1 MDATQA
7 DAEPTK
13 SDGMDASPE
22 VSRSV
27 ENDGNNENVKQ
38 NEAAPSGL
46 DGELDSLDSPEA
58 LAKFMAR
65 VTQEPPPGGEGDT
78 QPEAEAN
85 ANADDKAPSTEEA
98 APKAKPEAK
107 KPAEQTTD
115 DEEDDA
121 PLDLAKLP
129 TRYRLQVREDDE
141 VGRLAAALKKR
152 NKDWSL
158 EDAVSAARKR
168 LGKDEP
174 PAPAADSKTS
184 TQPKDESAAPAKD
197 AAPKPEDEVKELEAK
212 VKELRAA
219 KAQANKEVDMEK
231 VAELDAQ
238 LDDLR
243 DKLMDAKVAAKAPKP
258 EPAKQPAKPDAKP
271 APVADPAEAAAYD
284 AKFDASLE
292 RATNL
297 YPDATKADTAFGKRM
312 AEIDRMLEKEGDPLF
327 HSPDKPFRV
336 AAMVA
341 AELGVAPKSVTSS
354 AKPSAASAAKTA
366 GPRSLAPIAS
376 GESRTTTTRTQ
387 TAPTVAAIQGLQT
400 PEDLDNFLSK
410 VGATRF

>member
-13 SDGMDASPE
+13 SDGMDASTE
-22 VSRSV
+22 ASRSV
-27 ENDGNNENVKQ
+27 ENDGNNEDTTQ
-38 NEAAPSGL
+38 SQEAAPTGFDADLASV
-46 DGELDSLDSPEA
+46 DSPEA
-58 LAKFMAR
+58 LAALMAK
-65 VTQEPPPGGEGDT
+65 VTQEPPPGGDGEADET
-78 QPEAEAN
+78 PAAPEAEA
-85 ANADDKAPSTEEA
+85 APAQEEEP
-98 APKAKPEAK
+98 APQPK
-107 KPAEQTTD
+107 KQQQEQTAEE
-115 DEEDDA
+115 EEDDA

-158 EDAVSAARKR
+158 EEAVVAARKR

-174 PAPAADSKTS
+174 APAADSKTAA
-184 TQPKDESAAPAKD
+184 QPKDESAAPAKD

-219 KAQANKEVDMEK
+219 KVVANKEVDLEK
-231 VAELDAQ
+231 VSELDAQ
-238 LDDLR
+238 LDELR
-243 DKLMDAKVAAKAPKP
+243 DKLTDAKVAAKLAAAAPKP
-258 EPAKQPAKPDAKP
+258 EPKPEPKQPEAKQPEPKATD
-271 APVADPAEAAAYD
+271 AAYD
-284 AKFDASLE
+284 AKFDASLD
-292 RATNL
+292 RANKL
-297 YPDATKADTAFGKRM
+297 YPDAARADTPFAKRM

-354 AKPSAASAAKTA
+354 AKPAAPATRAS

-376 GESRTTTTRTQ
+376 GESRTSTARTQ
-387 TAPTVAAIQGLQT
+387 SAPTEAAIQGLQT
-400 PEDLDNFLSK
+400 PEDLDNYLSK
-410 VGATRF
+410 VGGKRF

>member
-27 ENDGNNENVKQ
+27 ENDGNNEDTTQ
-38 NEAAPSGL
+38 SQEAAPTGFDADLASV
-46 DGELDSLDSPEA
+46 DSPEA
-58 LAKFMAR
+58 LAALMAK
-65 VTQEPPPGGEGDT
+65 VTQEPPPGGDGEADET
-78 QPEAEAN
+78 PAAPEAEA
-85 ANADDKAPSTEEA
+85 APAQEEEP
-98 APKAKPEAK
+98 APQPK
-107 KPAEQTTD
+107 KQQQEQTPEE
-115 DEEDDA
+115 EEDDA

-158 EDAVSAARKR
+158 EEAVVAARKR

-174 PAPAADSKTS
+174 APAADSKTAA
-184 TQPKDESAAPAKD
+184 QPKDEGTAPAKD
-197 AAPKPEDEVKELEAK
+197 AAPKPEDEVAALEAK

-219 KAQANKEVDMEK
+219 KVQANKEVDLEK
-231 VAELDAQ
+231 VAELDAE
-238 LDDLR
+238 LDEVR
-243 DKLMDAKVAAKAPKP
+243 DKLTDAKVAAKIAAAAPKP
-258 EPAKQPAKPDAKP
+258 PAEPQQPEAKQPEPKATD
-271 APVADPAEAAAYD
+271 AAYD
-284 AKFDASLE
+284 AKFDASLD
-292 RATNL
+292 RANKL
-297 YPDATKADTAFGKRM
+297 YPDAAKADTPFAKRM

-354 AKPSAASAAKTA
+354 AKPAAPAAPKA
-366 GPRSLAPIAS
+366 NGPRSLAPIAS
-376 GESRTTTTRTQ
+376 GESRTSTTRTQ
-387 TAPTVAAIQGLQT
+387 SAPTVAAIQGLQT
-400 PEDLDNFLSK
+400 PEDLENFLSK
-410 VGATRF
+410 VGGTGF

>member
-27 ENDGNNENVKQ
+27 ENDGNNEDTTQ
-38 NEAAPSGL
+38 SQEAAPTGFDADLASV
-46 DGELDSLDSPEA
+46 DSPEA
-58 LAKFMAR
+58 LAALMAK
-65 VTQEPPPGGEGDT
+65 VTQEPPPGGDGEADET
-78 QPEAEAN
+78 PAAPEAEA
-85 ANADDKAPSTEEA
+85 APAQEEEP
-98 APKAKPEAK
+98 APQPK
-107 KPAEQTTD
+107 KQQQEQTPEE
-115 DEEDDA
+115 EEDDA

-158 EDAVSAARKR
+158 EEAVVAARKR

-174 PAPAADSKTS
+174 APAADSKTAA
-184 TQPKDESAAPAKD
+184 QPKDESAAPAKD
-197 AAPKPEDEVKELEAK
+197 AAPKPEDEVAALEAK

-219 KAQANKEVDMEK
+219 KVQANKEVDLEK
-231 VAELDAQ
+231 VAELDAE
-238 LDDLR
+238 LDEVR
-243 DKLMDAKVAAKAPKP
+243 DKLTDAKVAAKIAAAAPKP
-258 EPAKQPAKPDAKP
+258 PAEPQQPEAKQPEPKATD
-271 APVADPAEAAAYD
+271 AAYD
-284 AKFDASLE
+284 AKFDASLD
-292 RATNL
+292 RANKL
-297 YPDATKADTAFGKRM
+297 YPDAAKADTPFAKRM

-354 AKPSAASAAKTA
+354 AKPAAPAAPKA
-366 GPRSLAPIAS
+366 NGPRSLAPIAS
-376 GESRTTTTRTQ
+376 GESRTSTTRTQ
-387 TAPTVAAIQGLQT
+387 SAPTVAAIQGLQT
-400 PEDLDNFLSK
+400 PEDLENFLSK
-410 VGATRF
+410 VGGTGF